1 MIDVAFTRTE
11 MRPADIAVVI
21 DVLRATST
29 ITQALASGYRSVVC
43 VSSVQAAARLRAP
56 GRVIAGEQRCIT
68 PAGFDQGNS
77 PGEAMSPRGDEL
89 VLATT
94 NGAPTIV
101 AVSSRAEQVMLA
113 SLLNLKAVLEVL
125 SPSAGLEVQIICAGT
140 DGAPALEDTYLA
152 GRICAALPG
161 DRTDAALIAEAV
173 ARGFGT
179 PFEAL
184 AASAD
189 ARVLRAAGL
198 ANDIAHC
205 ALESCLH
212 IVPRVLSA
220 SEEIATV
227 GLPSTQNVA
236 VRRAPREAVAG
247 PRLAQ
252 TR

>member
-1 MIDVAFTRTE
+1 VIDVAFTR
-11 MRPADIAVVI
+11 ADVRAVDVAVVI

-29 ITQALASGYRSVVC
+29 ITQALASGYQSVVC
-43 VSSVQAAARLRAP
+43 AGSVRAAAGLRAP
-56 GRVIAGEQRCIT
+56 GRVIAGEQRCVT
-68 PAGFDQGNS
+68 PPGFDQGNS
-77 PGEAMSPRGDEL
+77 PVEAMSLLGDEL

-101 AVSSRAEQVMLA
+101 AVASRAHQVILA
-113 SLLNLKAVLEVL
+113 SLLNLEAVLEVL

-152 GRICAALPG
+152 GRICAGLPG
-161 DRTDAALIAEAV
+161 QRTDAALIAEAV
-173 ARGFGT
+173 ARGFRA

-198 ANDIAHC
+198 GNDIAHC

-212 IVPRVLSA
+212 IVPCVLSA
-220 SEEIATV
+220 SEEIATI
-227 GLPSTQNVA
+227 GLPSAQKVA
-236 VRRAPREAVAG
+236 FRRAPRESVAG